1 MYPEGSLI
9 DLEGKKLISFTKDSM
24 NPMNEG
30 FVELWVFTGNA
41 SKQFIFKKRLSST
54 RAIKQWKNLVKNG
67 WSVIKEQ
74 ELAA

>member
-9 DLEGKKLISFTKDSM
+9 DLEGKKLISFIKDSM

-54 RAIKQWKNLVKNG
+54 KAIEQWKNLVKHG